1 MEYVKWSLRFLMRDG
16 RWSVFLELRMEA
28 RKRVT
33 NQDMEYWYMG
43 SMEPRL
49 EMQKKRMDEC
59 TATGVYLAHTDI
71 GRRDKRCKKL
81 STNGATYYQA
91 NQVTACRRES
101 VQEGK
106 RAGGK
111 GGAGTGRA
119 YPARVAS
126 ICSSVLDAISC
137 FSWISVARTL
147 EEFSTAPWGVAQG
160 SDDHQGTTPHMELQE
175 NK

>member
-59 TATGVYLAHTDI
+59 TATGVYLTHTQ
-71 GRRDKRCKKL
+71 
-81 STNGATYYQA
+81 TH
-91 NQVTACRRES
+91 REGTKM
-101 VQEGK
+101 QETLHQRYHLRSGK
-106 RAGGK
+106 
-111 GGAGTGRA
+111 T
-119 YPARVAS
+119 
-126 ICSSVLDAISC
+126 
-137 FSWISVARTL
+137 
-147 EEFSTAPWGVAQG
+147 Q
-160 SDDHQGTTPHMELQE
+160 
-175 NK
+175 